1 MLGGSGK
8 GQKGISIVSTRKKE
22 VKPEASSGIQGP
34 SAMVSRV
41 LSWICVLNLT
51 LPVSERERKEGKKI
65 ELCNQSETVKLLFSH
80 PELFLIRVLII
91 ITVNHLLITYR
102 VQGIVPG
109 HVISIINLLSN

>member
-1 MLGGSGK
+1 MDLCTK
-8 GQKGISIVSTRKKE
+8 FD
-22 VKPEASSGIQGP
+22 SS
-34 SAMVSRV
+34 
-41 LSWICVLNLT
+41 CVR
-51 LPVSERERKEGKKI
+51 EREKGGEKI